1 MLIIP
6 ESHSEIT
13 TIVFRDASTLI
24 TASKEGYV
32 SNYYYYNKASVLERM
47 YLCVTIYTVAVI

>member
-13 TIVFRDASTLI
+13 TIVFRGASTLI

-32 SNYYYYNKASVLERM
+32 SNYYYYKASVLERM